1 MCLAKI
7 LEVPLGIG
15 SSYWVHRMMMMM
27 MIAGSRFGR
36 ADVIGPG
43 HQRASDQWARVYKLG
58 AMTEDAEVAAK
69 QGNKEGGVVCDTW
82 DSGTWRGG
90 VQ

>member
-7 LEVPLGIG
+7 FEVPLGIG
-15 SSYWVHRMMMMM
+15 SSYWVHRMMM

-43 HQRASDQWARVYKLG
+43 HQRASDQ
-58 AMTEDAEVAAK
+58 
-69 QGNKEGGVVCDTW
+69 
-82 DSGTWRGG
+82 
-90 VQ
+90 